1 MSTSVDTL
9 ALLLSS
15 EKAIFAVF
23 SRFPTPSALAH
34 TSTLAHTPNTLR
46 SRTPHAPQAWLSRT
60 SLLLALSTFSTCPFP
75 CSRHYRHRRGS
86 HHCRIGTS
94 INKFI

>member
-1 MSTSVDTL
+1 MSTSVDTP

-23 SRFPTPSALAH
+23 SRFPTPSTLAH
-34 TSTLAHTPNTLR
+34 TSALAHTPNTLC
-46 SRTPHAPQAWLSRT
+46 SRTLHAPQVWLSHA
-60 SLLLALSTFSTCPFP
+60 SLLLALSTLSTCPFP
-75 CSRHYRHRRGS
+75 CSHHDHHRRGS
-86 HHCRIGTS
+86 HHCRIETS